1 MQLQAGDSLQNAGHA
16 AHTACSQAGITATF
30 WPSWWLARPPDR
42 PAHVPHPAA
51 PPVLLQRSR
60 ARGCSRCAAPAVLC
74 CPARG
79 LAVCSQ
85 CMPALCTA
93 PTLPALAAVIKASAC
108 PRLYAGPGLAEQH
121 AQDKAAIGPSR
132 HRGSCWRAGKL
143 TCRHQLYGCLAV
155 PAWVPAALLLLPS
168 FFPFIAPSTWF
179 DPALDSD
186 PSVVAVTAQLTS
198 RCACKTQWT
207 YGRVG
212 RKLGGGWVVCRQAQL
227 ERVGGAGMRAAG
239 EACAAAGKSMHSGS
253 VCWSNHGW
261 EVR

>member
-1 MQLQAGDSLQNAGHA
+1 M
-16 AHTACSQAGITATF
+16 CSQ
-30 WPSWWLARPPDR
+30 R
-42 PAHVPHPAA
+42 
-51 PPVLLQRSR
+51 
-60 ARGCSRCAAPAVLC
+60 
-74 CPARG
+74 
-79 LAVCSQ
+79 
-85 CMPALCTA
+85 MPALCTA

-198 RCACKTQWT
+198 RCACTTQWT

-212 RKLGGGWVVCRQAQL
+212 RKLGGGWVVCRQARL
-227 ERVGGAGMRAAG
+227 ERVGGAENEGRGRGMCRSREEHAFRQCLLVKPWLGGTVESSADWRG
-239 EACAAAGKSMHSGS
+239 RNTDGGGCYWSHGAKQWGKGSGQ
-253 VCWSNHGW
+253 
-261 EVR
+261 ER